1 MSYQMNNQNEM
12 NYEEILNTPI
22 NLLNDF
28 NYEIN
33 IIEDD
38 DSDTV
43 EYNNINNIIE
53 DDDSDT
59 VEYNDINNIN
69 NIIETNIY
77 QFINIIE
84 YDEDEETIHEM
95 EVTEEMKIE
104 YCSSY
109 VQHIYCFLKQAPG
122 EINFD
127 LVCETQFGGNVE
139 NCALI
144 YLKNYILNI
153 WNFDT
158 WLFDFAY
165 GFPDSTNFLNH
176 FIQEISVDDLMDL
189 LNTSLPNEENL

>member
-1 MSYQMNNQNEM
+1 MNNQNEM
-12 NYEEILNTPI
+12 NYNEILNTPI
-22 NLLNDF
+22 NLLYSFNDE
-28 NYEIN
+28 YIN
-33 IIEDD
+33 IIENN
-38 DSDTV
+38 DSDT
-43 EYNNINNIIE
+43 E
-53 DDDSDT
+53 T
-59 VEYNDINNIN
+59 VEYNDINNSP
-69 NIIETNIY
+69 IIDTNHIY
-77 QFINIIE
+77 PMINIIE
-84 YDEDEETIHEM
+84 YDDDEDTIHEM

-109 VQHIYCFLKQAPG
+109 VQHIFCFLKQAPG

-127 LVCETQFGGNVE
+127 VVCETQFGGNVE
-139 NCALI
+139 NCAMI

-189 LNTSLPNEENL
+189 MNTSLPNEENL

>member
-1 MSYQMNNQNEM
+1 MNYEMNNQYEM

-22 NLLNDF
+22 DLLNDF
-28 NYEIN
+28 NNEFN

-38 DSDTV
+38 GSET
-43 EYNNINNIIE
+43 
-53 DDDSDT
+53 DT

-84 YDEDEETIHEM
+84 YDDDETVHEM

-109 VQHIYCFLKQAPG
+109 IQHIYCFLKQAPG

-127 LVCETQFGGNVE
+127 VVCETQFGGNVE
-139 NCALI
+139 NCAMI

-165 GFPDSTNFLNH
+165 GFPDSNNFLNH
-176 FIQEISVDDLMDL
+176 FIQEISMDELLDLM
-189 LNTSLPNEENL
+189 NTSLPNEENL

>member
-1 MSYQMNNQNEM
+1 LYSFNHEY
-12 NYEEILNTPI
+12 I
-22 NLLNDF
+22 NVNVEYNGISTVENDE
-28 NYEIN
+28 NSTVEN
-33 IIEDD
+33 DENSTVEN
-38 DSDTV
+38 DSDTETV
-43 EYNNINNIIE
+43 EYNNI
-53 DDDSDT
+53 ST
-59 VEYNDINNIN
+59 VEYNDINNVIN
-69 NIIETNIY
+69 TIISP
-77 QFINIIE
+77 INIIE
-84 YDEDEETIHEM
+84 YEDDEETVHEM
-95 EVTEEMKIE
+95 EVTEEMKKE

-127 LVCETQFGGNVE
+127 VVCETQFGGNVE
-139 NCALI
+139 NCAMI

-189 LNTSLPNEENL
+189 MNTSLPNEENL

>member
-1 MSYQMNNQNEM
+1 MSYQMNNQYEM
-12 NYEEILNTPI
+12 NHNDILNIPI

-28 NYEIN
+28 NHEI
-33 IIEDD
+33 
-38 DSDTV
+38 
-43 EYNNINNIIE
+43 
-53 DDDSDT
+53 
-59 VEYNDINNIN
+59 
-69 NIIETNIY
+69 
-77 QFINIIE
+77 INIIE
-84 YDEDEETIHEM
+84 YDESETDTIEYNDINNSPIIESNIYYPIINFIEYDNDDEETVHEM
-95 EVTEEMKIE
+95 DVTEEMKVE

-127 LVCETQFGGNVE
+127 FVCETQFEGNVE
-139 NCALI
+139 NCAMI

-176 FIQEISVDDLMDL
+176 LIQEISVDELMDL
-189 LNTSLPNEENL
+189 MNTSLPNEENL

>member
-1 MSYQMNNQNEM
+1 MNLN
-12 NYEEILNTPI
+12 EILNTPI

-28 NYEIN
+28 NHEIIN

-38 DSDTV
+38 DNLTV
-43 EYNNINNIIE
+43 EYNDIINIIE
-53 DDDSDT
+53 DDDDNST
-59 VEYNDINNIN
+59 VEYNDINNI
-69 NIIETNIY
+69 IEIEFY
-77 QFINIIE
+77 DPINIIE
-84 YDEDEETIHEM
+84 YDDDEETVHEM

-139 NCALI
+139 NCAMI

-165 GFPDSTNFLNH
+165 GFPDSNNFLNH
-176 FIQEISVDDLMDL
+176 FIQEISVDELMDL
-189 LNTSLPNEENL
+189 MNTSLPNEENL

>member
-1 MSYQMNNQNEM
+1 MNYEMNNQYEM

-22 NLLNDF
+22 DLLNDF
-28 NYEIN
+28 NNEF
-33 IIEDD
+33 
-38 DSDTV
+38 
-43 EYNNINNIIE
+43 NINE
-53 DDDSDT
+53 DNGSETDT

-77 QFINIIE
+77 SFINIIE
-84 YDEDEETIHEM
+84 YDDDETVHEM

-127 LVCETQFGGNVE
+127 FVCETQFGGNVE
-139 NCALI
+139 NCAMI

>member
-1 MSYQMNNQNEM
+1 MNKQYEM
-12 NYEEILNTPI
+12 NLNEIEILNTPI

-28 NYEIN
+28 NNEFIN

-38 DSDTV
+38 DNSTNDI
-43 EYNNINNIIE
+43 INNIE
-53 DDDSDT
+53 DDDNST
-59 VEYNDINNIN
+59 VEYNDIDIN
-69 NIIETNIY
+69 NSTIENPI
-77 QFINIIE
+77 INIIE
-84 YDEDEETIHEM
+84 YDDDDEETVHEM

-109 VQHIYCFLKQAPG
+109 VQHIYCYLKQAPG

-139 NCALI
+139 NCAMN

-165 GFPDSTNFLNH
+165 GFPDSNNFLNH
-176 FIQEISVDDLMDL
+176 FIQEISVDELMDL
-189 LNTSLPNEENL
+189 MNTSLPNEENL

>member
-1 MSYQMNNQNEM
+1 MNNQYEM

-22 NLLNDF
+22 DLLNDF
-28 NYEIN
+28 NNEFNNEFN

-38 DSDTV
+38 GSET
-43 EYNNINNIIE
+43 
-53 DDDSDT
+53 DT

-69 NIIETNIY
+69 NIIETNT
-77 QFINIIE
+77 FINNIE
-84 YDEDEETIHEM
+84 YDDDDETVHEM

-139 NCALI
+139 NCAII

>member
-1 MSYQMNNQNEM
+1 MNNQYEM
-12 NYEEILNTPI
+12 NLNEIEILNTPI

-28 NYEIN
+28 NNEFIN

-38 DSDTV
+38 DNSTNDI
-43 EYNNINNIIE
+43 INNIE
-53 DDDSDT
+53 DDDNST
-59 VEYNDINNIN
+59 VEYNDIDIN
-69 NIIETNIY
+69 NSTIENPI
-77 QFINIIE
+77 INIIE
-84 YDEDEETIHEM
+84 YDDDDEETVHEM

-109 VQHIYCFLKQAPG
+109 VQHIYCYLKQAPG

-139 NCALI
+139 NCAMN

-165 GFPDSTNFLNH
+165 GFPDSNNFLNH
-176 FIQEISVDDLMDL
+176 FIQEISVDELMDL
-189 LNTSLPNEENL
+189 MNTSLPNEENL

>member
-33 IIEDD
+33 IIE
-38 DSDTV
+38 
-43 EYNNINNIIE
+43 E
-53 DDDSDT
+53 DDSDT
-59 VEYNDINNIN
+59 VEYNDINNI
-69 NIIETNIY
+69 IETNIY
-77 QFINIIE
+77 PIINIIE
-84 YDEDEETIHEM
+84 YDDDDETVHEM

-127 LVCETQFGGNVE
+127 VVCETQFGGNVE
-139 NCALI
+139 NCAMI
-144 YLKNYILNI
+144 YLKNYILSI

-165 GFPDSTNFLNH
+165 GFPDSNNFLNH
-176 FIQEISVDDLMDL
+176 FIQEISMDELLDLM
-189 LNTSLPNEENL
+189 NTSLPNEENL

>member
-59 VEYNDINNIN
+59 VEYNDINNI
-69 NIIETNIY
+69 IETNIY
-77 QFINIIE
+77 PIINIIE

>member
-1 MSYQMNNQNEM
+1 MNNQYEM

-22 NLLNDF
+22 DLLNDF
-28 NYEIN
+28 NNEF
-33 IIEDD
+33 
-38 DSDTV
+38 
-43 EYNNINNIIE
+43 NINE
-53 DDDSDT
+53 DNGSETDT

-77 QFINIIE
+77 SFINIIE
-84 YDEDEETIHEM
+84 YDDDETVHEM

-127 LVCETQFGGNVE
+127 FVCETQFGGNVE
-139 NCALI
+139 NCAMI

>member
-1 MSYQMNNQNEM
+1 MNNQYEM

-22 NLLNDF
+22 DLLNDF
-28 NYEIN
+28 NNEFN

-38 DSDTV
+38 GSET
-43 EYNNINNIIE
+43 
-53 DDDSDT
+53 DT

-77 QFINIIE
+77 SFINIIE
-84 YDEDEETIHEM
+84 YDDDDETVHEM

-127 LVCETQFGGNVE
+127 FVCETQFGGNVE
-139 NCALI
+139 NCAMI

-165 GFPDSTNFLNH
+165 GFPDSNNFLNH
-176 FIQEISVDDLMDL
+176 FIQEISMDELLDLM
-189 LNTSLPNEENL
+189 NTSLPNEENL

>member
-1 MSYQMNNQNEM
+1 MNYVMNNQNEM
-12 NYEEILNTPI
+12 NYNEILNTPI
-22 NLLNDF
+22 NLLYSFNDE
-28 NYEIN
+28 YIN
-33 IIEDD
+33 IIEND
-38 DSDTV
+38 DSDT
-43 EYNNINNIIE
+43 E
-53 DDDSDT
+53 T
-59 VEYNDINNIN
+59 VEYNDINNVNDIN
-69 NIIETNIY
+69 NSPIIDTNHIY
-77 QFINIIE
+77 PMINIIE
-84 YDEDEETIHEM
+84 YDDDDQTVHEM

-109 VQHIYCFLKQAPG
+109 VQHIFCFLKQAPG

-127 LVCETQFGGNVE
+127 VVCETQFGGNVE
-139 NCALI
+139 NCAMI

-189 LNTSLPNEENL
+189 MNTSLPNEENL

>member
-1 MSYQMNNQNEM
+1 MNYPMNNQNEM

-28 NYEIN
+28 NNEFN

-38 DSDTV
+38 ESDADTI
-43 EYNNINNIIE
+43 EY
-53 DDDSDT
+53 
-59 VEYNDINNIN
+59 NNIN

-77 QFINIIE
+77 PTINVIE
-84 YDEDEETIHEM
+84 YDDDDETFHEM
-95 EVTEEMKIE
+95 DVTEEMKVE

-127 LVCETQFGGNVE
+127 YVCETQFGGNVE
-139 NCALI
+139 NCVMI

-176 FIQEISVDDLMDL
+176 FIQEISVDELMDL
-189 LNTSLPNEENL
+189 VNTSLPNEENL

>member
-1 MSYQMNNQNEM
+1 M

-28 NYEIN
+28 NNEFNIN
-33 IIEDD
+33 EDD
-38 DSDTV
+38 GSET
-43 EYNNINNIIE
+43 
-53 DDDSDT
+53 DT

-77 QFINIIE
+77 PMINIIE
-84 YDEDEETIHEM
+84 YDDDEETVHEM

-109 VQHIYCFLKQAPG
+109 VQHIFCFLKQAPG

-127 LVCETQFGGNVE
+127 VVCETQFGGNVE
-139 NCALI
+139 NCAMN

>member
-1 MSYQMNNQNEM
+1 M
-12 NYEEILNTPI
+12 
-22 NLLNDF
+22 
-28 NYEIN
+28 
-33 IIEDD
+33 
-38 DSDTV
+38 
-43 EYNNINNIIE
+43 
-53 DDDSDT
+53 
-59 VEYNDINNIN
+59 
-69 NIIETNIY
+69 
-77 QFINIIE
+77 INIIE
-84 YDEDEETIHEM
+84 YDDDDQTVHEM

-109 VQHIYCFLKQAPG
+109 VQHIFCFLKQAPG

-127 LVCETQFGGNVE
+127 VVCETQFGGNVE
-139 NCALI
+139 NCAMI

-189 LNTSLPNEENL
+189 MNTSLPNEENL

>member
-1 MSYQMNNQNEM
+1 MSYQMNNQYEM
-12 NYEEILNTPI
+12 NHNDILNIPI

-28 NYEIN
+28 NHEI
-33 IIEDD
+33 
-38 DSDTV
+38 
-43 EYNNINNIIE
+43 
-53 DDDSDT
+53 
-59 VEYNDINNIN
+59 
-69 NIIETNIY
+69 
-77 QFINIIE
+77 INIIE
-84 YDEDEETIHEM
+84 YDESETDTIEYNDINNSPIIESNIYYPIINFIEYDNDDEETVHEM
-95 EVTEEMKIE
+95 DVTEEMKVE

-127 LVCETQFGGNVE
+127 FVCETQFEGNVE
-139 NCALI
+139 NCAMI

-176 FIQEISVDDLMDL
+176 FIQEISVDELMDL
-189 LNTSLPNEENL
+189 MNTSLPNEENL